1 MDNRYLGMH
10 ILDTTP
16 PYTINVIPR
25 EKATTTRYTF
35 KITDE
40 NLNTTATIASLSH
53 QSVGNYE
60 QIEFE
65 HNFAT
70 EAFHYFTLSIGPSDN
85 LVEVYRGKF
94 LITNQTDFAKFTV
107 NENVYTEYEKAD
119 ANEYIVI

>member
-1 MDNRYLGMH
+1 MH

-16 PYTINVIPR
+16 PYTINVAPR

-40 NLNTTATIASLSH
+40 NLNTTATIVSVSH

-70 EAFHYFTLSIGPSDN
+70 EGFNYFTLSIGASDN

-94 LITNQTDFAKFTV
+94 FITNQTDFDKFNV
-107 NENVYTEYEKAD
+107 NQGVYQQYD
-119 ANEYIVI
+119 SNDNQYIYR